1 MPTALVTGA
10 SSGIGEAFARRL
22 AADGYQVVVVARR
35 RERLEALQKAG
46 AAHEVIAA
54 DLASV
59 DGCGE
64 VERRLAAGGIDLLVN
79 NAGLGTGA
87 SFEDSSLER
96 EQHLLDVNVRAV
108 MRLTHAAVAPMLA
121 AGSGEIVNVSSIA
134 AFTAVAGFASY
145 AASKAYVLALS
156 EGLAVRYAGRGVRV
170 MALCPGYVRSE
181 MHAPEETP
189 TTGLSARL
197 LWRDAD
203 SLVDAAL
210 RDLRRGRVVSMP
222 GAPYKVAVAATKL
235 LPRRVMA
242 AAGRFANRSDH

>member
-22 AADGYQVVVVARR
+22 AADGYRVVVVARR
-35 RERLEALQKAG
+35 RERLEALQRAG
-46 AAHEVIAA
+46 VADEVIVA
-54 DLASV
+54 DLATP

-64 VERRLAAGGIDLLVN
+64 VEQRLAGGGIDLLIN

-87 SFEDSSLER
+87 SFEHSSLER
-96 EQHLLDVNVRAV
+96 EQHMLDVNVRAV

-134 AFTAVAGFASY
+134 AFTAVAGFATYS
-145 AASKAYVLALS
+145 ASKAYVLAFS
-156 EGLAVRYAGRGVRV
+156 ESLAVRYAARGVRV

-181 MHAPEETP
+181 MHAPEEMP
-189 TTGLSARL
+189 DSGLTARL

-222 GAPYKVAVAATKL
+222 GAAYKSAVAATKL
-235 LPRRVMA
+235 LPRRVLA
-242 AAGRFANRSDH
+242 TAGKFANRAHQ